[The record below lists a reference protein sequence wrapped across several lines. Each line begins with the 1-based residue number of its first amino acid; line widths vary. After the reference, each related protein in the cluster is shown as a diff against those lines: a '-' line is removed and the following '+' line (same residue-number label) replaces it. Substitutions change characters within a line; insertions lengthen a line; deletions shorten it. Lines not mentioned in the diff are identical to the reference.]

1 MSVSIRIY
9 TQFGKEHI
17 YTFEGYSTLNN
28 TLIVYSNL
36 GIQDVSI
43 RNLELLVESNEPC
56 KIHITDRRTETG
68 DIGSNTQPYTTTEC
82 FIEGARL
89 EKREIKYDN
98 EETRFTNHRE

>member
-17 YTFEGYSTLNN
+17 YTFEGYSTLND
-28 TLIVYSNL
+28 TLTIYSNL

-43 RNLELLVESNEPC
+43 LNFQRLIESEAPC
-56 KIHITDRRTETG
+56 KIHITDH
-68 DIGSNTQPYTTTEC
+68 SNDLYTTTEC

-89 EKREIKYDN
+89 DKREIKYDN
-98 EETRFTNHRE
+98 AETRFTNHREQ